1 VAVIEDN
8 PYTLLRVAPDMLF
21 GTADTLAEHLGITGS
36 DSRRLEAGLE
46 WILRSLDNQGHT
58 CLPVDQLI
66 GRLDDLLQ
74 TDADDIANFIEGL
87 LEQGALYST
96 YYEDILYI
104 YPPEMYVSEVESV
117 HYTKDFLLEADPIS
131 LDIPSFIE
139 KFEADNH
146 ITFGDA
152 QKEAIQLSFF
162 EKLWPWYGQNND
174 Y

>member
-1 VAVIEDN
+1 MVRLIHWRN
-8 PYTLLRVAPDMLF
+8 I
-21 GTADTLAEHLGITGS
+21 LGITGS

-74 TDADDIANFIEGL
+74 TDVDDIANFIESL

-104 YPPEMYVSEVESV
+104 YPPEMYVSEVEGV
-117 HYTKDFLLEADPIS
+117 HYTRGI
-131 LDIPSFIE
+131 FIRSRSNCFRYS
-139 KFEADNH
+139 KFYR
-146 ITFGDA
+146 TF
-152 QKEAIQLSFF
+152 
-162 EKLWPWYGQNND
+162 
-174 Y
+174 

>member
-1 VAVIEDN
+1 MAVIEDN

-87 LEQGALYST
+87 LEQGALLKACWNKVHCIVRIMKIS
-96 YYEDILYI
+96 YI
-104 YPPEMYVSEVESV
+104 F
-117 HYTKDFLLEADPIS
+117 TL
-131 LDIPSFIE
+131 
-139 KFEADNH
+139 
-146 ITFGDA
+146 
-152 QKEAIQLSFF
+152 QKCTCL
-162 EKLWPWYGQNND
+162 K
-174 Y
+174 